1 MTHRWCLLIALLVA
15 ACGHRVSAPTST
27 TPVTP
32 AICQIGPDGG
42 PVVADRGIG
51 GTGIDN
57 NAIPTADRGIGG
69 TGIVGVVT
77 GFSSVC
83 VAGLE
88 ISYGSTTPVSI
99 AGSPATVDELRAGQV
114 VAIDATQNSSG
125 LRARNILVRHEVT
138 GPVQSVSADGVLTV
152 AGQRVILDPTARG
165 VTALKRG
172 DWVAVSGI
180 RRPEGAIVATRID
193 YATPGVVTVHGRLDE
208 SNQVWRLGG
217 LIVQPAPG
225 SAPPSGRFV
234 VATGEER
241 NGELFADSIVPD
253 LLVSNPPAYFGDAV
267 QRFVIESFVR
277 ATDGSIEMSGGFSAR
292 IAGEPGEAAL
302 SNAPARAIVAFQRQ
316 DHGMGVMSVQL
327 GTPTENPLAPSGLG
341 RGLQLAPMPNGESD
355 HTGAHG
361 APAQGDRR
369 SGTPARNELN
379 RDSPTFPLGNGG
391 NAPGFGGPALGS
403 GPRAAF
409 PVR

>member
-1 MTHRWCLLIALLVA
+1 
-15 ACGHRVSAPTST
+15 
-27 TPVTP
+27 
-32 AICQIGPDGG
+32 
-42 PVVADRGIG
+42 
-51 GTGIDN
+51 
-57 NAIPTADRGIGG
+57 
-69 TGIVGVVT
+69 
-77 GFSSVC
+77 
-83 VAGLE
+83 
-88 ISYGSTTPVSI
+88 
-99 AGSPATVDELRAGQV
+99 
-114 VAIDATQNSSG
+114 
-125 LRARNILVRHEVT
+125 
-138 GPVQSVSADGVLTV
+138 
-152 AGQRVILDPTARG
+152 

-253 LLVSNPPAYFGDAV
+253 LLVSNPPAYFGDVV
-267 QRFVIESFVR
+267 QRIVIESFVR

-403 GPRAAF
+403 GPKAAF